1 VPGVPWAQVAI
12 LHLLQALDFAAERHS
27 AQRRKGPDAAPYV
40 NHLIEVATLVANVG
54 QVDDV
59 EVLIAAVLHD
69 VLEDTPTS
77 ADEVTERF
85 GERVCRFVRALSDD
99 KALPRKRR
107 REITLEELPEMEALV
122 KVIKL
127 ADLSSN
133 IKLLPPNWS
142 EDRKLEYLEW
152 SERAATIC
160 SACPGDARGPRSDAR
175 RLKPSA
181 LWFVRARLP
190 SHCQER
196 ARTSARRARTPL
208 LATVR
213 RRALLARATWG
224 RNRSRTCWRRLENHR
239 R

>member
-1 VPGVPWAQVAI
+1 VVLPR
-12 LHLLQALDFAAERHS
+12 LLQALDFAAERHS

-77 ADEVTERF
+77 ADEVRQRF
-85 GERVCRFVRALSDD
+85 GPRVCAMVEALSDD
-99 KALPRKRR
+99 KSLPRKRR

-133 IKLLPPNWS
+133 IKLLPHTWS
-142 EDRKLEYLEW
+142 DERKLEYLEW

-160 SACPGDARGPRSDAR
+160 SSE
-175 RLKPSA
+175 
-181 LWFVRARLP
+181 
-190 SHCQER
+190 CQPLAELYW
-196 ARTSARRARTPL
+196 RRAG
-208 LATVR
+208 AT
-213 RRALLARATWG
+213 RAALEAT
-224 RNRSRTCWRRLENHR
+224 RQQ
-239 R
+239 